1 MKRKLF
7 NAALFAAVLVAAPVS
22 TFVSCADYDSDIEN
36 LQNQNNDLEALVL
49 QKEQVLNDKIAAL
62 EAQNKELEAA
72 YKAADEALKQ
82 ALADK
87 PADMRLFL
95 GMELGEGN
103 HDPARAAEIAAS
115 PELDFVLGSLHN
127 LEKKTDFYEIHYE
140 SYEQCAQLMD
150 EYADELVALSKLDF
164 YDAMAHIGYT
174 IRYMR
179 RDGFDVSFDLEHF
192 GDKVEATLKNLI
204 AGGRGLEINCSGYR
218 TKRILSPVPG
228 VDILRLYKQLG
239 GEIITVGS
247 DAHRTN
253 QAGKGLAE
261 GLDTLRELG
270 YKYYTVFEKRKPEF
284 IKL

>member
-1 MKRKLF
+1 MELSDYHIHSICSEDGHYTMSEM
-7 NAALFAAVLVAAPVS
+7 ALASYAQGVRRLCF
-22 TFVSCADYDSDIEN
+22 TDHCDIDDYMTGYPKQNSYAHREKTIEMF
-36 LQNQNNDLEALVL
+36 
-49 QKEQVLNDKIAAL
+49 
-62 EAQNKELEAA
+62 
-72 YKAADEALKQ
+72 KQ

-204 AGGRGLEINCSGYR
+204 AGGRGIEINCSGYR